1 MLKERFASKEK
12 FYSFLTGKNFSN
24 KNCEHV
30 LKAWDKLQM
39 KSIKDYHSLYLK
51 SDILLL
57 ANVLEKSKNSSL
69 KNYGL
74 CSLFV
79 TILMHQL

>member
-12 FYSFLTGKNFSN
+12 FYSFLTSKNFSN

-39 KSIKDYHSLYLK
+39 KSIKDYHSLCLK
-51 SDILLL
+51 CDILLL
-57 ANVLEKSKNSSL
+57 ANVLEKFKNSSL

-74 CSLFV
+74 CPLFV
-79 TILMHQL
+79 NILMRQL